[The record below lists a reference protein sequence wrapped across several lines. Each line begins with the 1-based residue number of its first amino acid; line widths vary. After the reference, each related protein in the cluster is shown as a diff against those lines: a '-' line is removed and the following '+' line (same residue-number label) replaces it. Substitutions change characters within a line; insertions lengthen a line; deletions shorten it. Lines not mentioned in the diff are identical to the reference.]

1 MYEKVKESLEYISSR
16 TKIKP
21 TLAVIL
27 GSGLSKI
34 TDCIEEKEEIS
45 YKDIPN
51 FKSSS
56 VIGHNY
62 KLIFGRIGNINLVM
76 MDGRYHYYEGYSMK
90 ELTFP
95 IYVLKALG
103 VNSII
108 IANACGGINESFKPG
123 DLMLIEDH
131 INITGLNP
139 LIGDNDERF
148 GPRFPDMSE
157 PYSISRINHIKNIA
171 FNLDIELKIGTY
183 LFYSGPS
190 YETKA
195 ELNLS

>member
-108 IANACGGINESFKPG
+108 ITNACGGINESFKPG

-139 LIGDNDERF
+139 LIGDNDERRN
-148 GPRFPDMSE
+148 G
-157 PYSISRINHIKNIA
+157 INTIKFRGCI
-171 FNLDIELKIGTY
+171 
-183 LFYSGPS
+183 
-190 YETKA
+190 
-195 ELNLS
+195 